1 MIKKGRKANVGG
13 DLWIDSVGSY
23 SGPSQI
29 TDVVYRGH
37 GIYSLLDRKRGRI
50 FTYDH
55 EGNLLYI
62 FGGLGTQKGT
72 FNTPTA
78 IEQWENGLLILD
90 ANRAEIYKFA
100 PTEYGSLINEAVA
113 LRHDGDES
121 QAVPLWARV
130 LELDENNELAN
141 AGIGKAYLSAGD
153 NATAMKYLK
162 IGMNRDYYSIA
173 FKRYRSELLRQ
184 YLGPVLTGT
193 VVLICGIWLFSKLR
207 QRRNFRRKGG
217 EQA

>member
-1 MIKKGRKANVGG
+1 M
-13 DLWIDSVGSY
+13 
-23 SGPSQI
+23 
-29 TDVVYRGH
+29 
-37 GIYSLLDRKRGRI
+37 
-50 FTYDH
+50 
-55 EGNLLYI
+55 
-62 FGGLGTQKGT
+62 
-72 FNTPTA
+72 
-78 IEQWENGLLILD
+78 
-90 ANRAEIYKFA
+90 
-100 PTEYGSLINEAVA
+100 A